1 MDHESSNSS
10 IVSELNYS
18 LLPFQSSAL
27 SYIPSRYD
35 RSFVVP
41 SKLSE
46 RKYNSHGTVVHLP
59 PLKFSSGT
67 TPTEEEN
74 FLALRPPTTE
84 GELILFKEKF
94 TRLRVKLSVR
104 FLLVL
109 NQ

>member
-10 IVSELNYS
+10 LGSELNCS
-18 LLPFQSSAL
+18 PLPFQSSAL
-27 SYIPSRYD
+27 SYIPRRYD
-35 RSFVVP
+35 RSLIVP

-59 PLKFSSGT
+59 PLKFSSGI

-74 FLALRPPTTE
+74 FLALSPPTTD
-84 GELILFKEKF
+84 GELALFKEKF